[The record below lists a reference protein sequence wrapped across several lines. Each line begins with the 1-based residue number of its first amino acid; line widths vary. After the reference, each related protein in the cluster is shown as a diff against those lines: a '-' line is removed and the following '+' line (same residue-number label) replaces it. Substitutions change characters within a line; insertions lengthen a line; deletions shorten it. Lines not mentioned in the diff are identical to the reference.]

1 MLYCYIFIILNQDVI
16 YLKKLFCALT
26 ATAVSSVA
34 LFALKEAKA
43 SKGNA
48 EGEKDYLLIL
58 GYRLENDEAAPAL
71 KMRCAKA
78 AEYLHEHKNTVA
90 IACGGITGK
99 TQKKSEAQ
107 VIKELLMANGI
118 EEERIL
124 LEDKSTTTAEN
135 FYNAKKIIGDT
146 ADVKIALVSSERHLL
161 RSSVLAKKCGLEVQT
176 VAAPSPKGAKLT
188 GYIKEFFVFPF
199 IFQNLKEAEKRG

>member
-1 MLYCYIFIILNQDVI
+1 M
-16 YLKKLFCALT
+16 KKLFSALT
-26 ATAVSSVA
+26 AMALSAAA
-34 LFALKEAKA
+34 LFCVKEAKA

-78 AEYLHEHKNTVA
+78 AEYLAEHKNTVA

-99 TQKKSEAQ
+99 NQTKSEAR
-107 VIKELLMANGI
+107 VIRELLVANGVQP
-118 EEERIL
+118 ERII

-146 ADVKIALVSSERHLL
+146 DNVKIALLSSERHLL
-161 RSSVLAKKCGLEVQT
+161 RASVLAKKCGIDAQT
-176 VAAPSPKGAKLT
+176 VAAPSPSGAKLT
-188 GYIKEFFVFPF
+188 GYIKEFLVFPF
-199 IFQNLKEAEKRG
+199 IFQNLKEAEKNG

>member
-1 MLYCYIFIILNQDVI
+1 M
-16 YLKKLFCALT
+16 KKLT
-26 ATAVSSVA
+26 AITVAAASAVA
-34 LFALKEAKA
+34 LFAFKEAKA

-48 EGEKDYLLIL
+48 RGEKDYLLIL

-78 AEYLHEHKNTVA
+78 AEYLTEHKNTVA

-99 TQKKSEAQ
+99 TQTKSEAQ

-146 ADVKIALVSSERHLL
+146 DNAKIALVSSERHLL
-161 RSSVLAKKCGLEVQT
+161 RASVLAKKCGIEAET
-176 VAAPSPKGAKLT
+176 VAAPSPEGAKLT
-188 GYIKEFFVFPF
+188 GYIKEFLVFPF
-199 IFQNLKEAEKRG
+199 IFQNLKEAEKHG

>member
-1 MLYCYIFIILNQDVI
+1 MALSAAA
-16 YLKKLFCALT
+16 LFC
-26 ATAVSSVA
+26 V
-34 LFALKEAKA
+34 KEAKA

-58 GYRLENDEAAPAL
+58 GYRLENNEAAPAL

-78 AEYLHEHKNTVA
+78 AEYLAEHKNTVA

-99 TQKKSEAQ
+99 NQTKSEAQ
-107 VIKELLMANGI
+107 VIRELLVANGVQP
-118 EEERIL
+118 ERII

-146 ADVKIALVSSERHLL
+146 DNVKIALLSSERHLL
-161 RSSVLAKKCGLEVQT
+161 RASVLAKKCGIDAQT
-176 VAAPSPKGAKLT
+176 VAAPSPSGAKLT
-188 GYIKEFFVFPF
+188 GYIKEFLVFPF
-199 IFQNLKEAEKRG
+199 IFQNLKEAEKNG